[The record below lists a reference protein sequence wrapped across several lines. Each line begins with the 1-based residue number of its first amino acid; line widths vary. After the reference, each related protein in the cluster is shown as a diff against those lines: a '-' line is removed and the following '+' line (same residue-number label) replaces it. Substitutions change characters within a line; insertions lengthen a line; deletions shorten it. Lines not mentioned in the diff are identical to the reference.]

1 MMENLERISIESAG
15 GGVVGLGALWL
26 LLKRFAVR
34 AATEDVSLSEARAT
48 TSVIELLRG
57 EIERLAA
64 ANARLANE
72 LTIFQIEN
80 AKLNRKI
87 SELSE
92 ALDEMKVKLEIVAI
106 RERKTYRVNNEERR
120 DQGNRL

>member
-1 MMENLERISIESAG
+1 MMENLERISMEAAG

-57 EIERLAA
+57 EIERLSTT
-64 ANARLANE
+64 NARLANE
-72 LTIFQIEN
+72 LSVFQLEN

-92 ALDEMKVKLEIVAI
+92 ALDEMKIKLEIVSI
-106 RERKTYRVNNEERR
+106 RGRKADRIGSEERR
-120 DQGNRL
+120 LA

>member
-1 MMENLERISIESAG
+1 MESFESISVEAAG
-15 GGVVGLGALWL
+15 GGLAGLGAMWL
-26 LLKRFAVR
+26 LFKRFAVR
-34 AATEDVSLSEARAT
+34 VATEDVSLSEARAT